1 MGKTIAYNPLD
12 YPVYVMA
19 KPVGAMCNLDCSYCY
34 YLEKGELYREQR
46 SNRMTDEMLEK
57 FTEEYINC
65 QTTPEVLFTWHGG
78 ETLLRGLDFFRK
90 AIVFQKRY
98 AGGRPV
104 ANSIQTNGILLN
116 DEWCRFFKENNFL
129 VGISLDGPEHVHDR
143 YRVDKGG
150 RGTFARV
157 MKGVELLQK
166 HDVDFNTLSVINDYN
181 VRYALETYRFFK
193 EIGSQYMQ
201 FTPIVE
207 RWGDRPDGLELLPPG
222 EFAGTEMPPWCV
234 DPLQYGQF
242 YCDIFDEWV
251 QNDVGRYFVQMF
263 DATLA
268 GVVGVTPGVCIYG
281 KTCGHAA
288 AMEYNGDVYACD
300 HFVFPEYKRGNIK
313 TDTLVSMM
321 LSSEQIAFG
330 NAKRDTLPGQC
341 RECRYLNLCNG
352 ECPKNRIS
360 KTATGEPGLNYLC
373 PGLQKYYAHVLPYM
387 NYMAEEIKNQRPPAN
402 VMQYAKERL
411 KTK

>member
-12 YPVYVMA
+12 YPIYVMA
-19 KPVGAMCNLDCSYCY
+19 KPVGAMCNLDCRYCY
-34 YLEKGELYREQR
+34 YLEKGELYRGQR

-90 AIVFQKRY
+90 AVALQKRY
-98 AGGRPV
+98 AKGRPI

-129 VGISLDGPEHVHDR
+129 VGISIDGPEHVHDR
-143 YRVDKGG
+143 YRKDKGG
-150 RGTFARV
+150 RGSFARV
-157 MKGVELLQK
+157 MKGIELLQK
-166 HDVDFNTLSVINDYN
+166 HRVEFNTLSVVNDYN
-181 VRYALETYRFFK
+181 AHYALETYRFFK
-193 EIGSQYMQ
+193 EIGSCYMQ
-201 FTPIVE
+201 FSPIVE

-222 EFAGTEMPPWCV
+222 EFTDTEMAPWCV
-234 DPLQYGQF
+234 DPLDYGQF

-251 QNDVGRYFVQMF
+251 CNDVGRYFVQMF

-268 GVVGVTPGVCIYG
+268 GVVGAAPGVCIYG

-321 LSSEQIAFG
+321 LSPEQMAFG
-330 NAKRDTLPGQC
+330 NAKRNTLSRHC
-341 RECRYLNLCNG
+341 L
-352 ECPKNRIS
+352 
-360 KTATGEPGLNYLC
+360 
-373 PGLQKYYAHVLPYM
+373 
-387 NYMAEEIKNQRPPAN
+387 
-402 VMQYAKERL
+402 
-411 KTK
+411 